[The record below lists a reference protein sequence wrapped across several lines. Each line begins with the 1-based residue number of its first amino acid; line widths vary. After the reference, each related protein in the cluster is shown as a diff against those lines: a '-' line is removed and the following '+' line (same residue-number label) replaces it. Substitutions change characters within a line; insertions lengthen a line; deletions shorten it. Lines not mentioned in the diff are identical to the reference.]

1 MIVEFVEVRLCE
13 TRGGDKSYLLKECF
27 INPEEVS
34 LLREDD
40 VTLARLNAGLLPEN
54 LDRRQRFTKIYLNN
68 RELTVVGDPRTV
80 GKKLNIDT
88 RTLLRG

>member
-13 TRGGDKSYLLKECF
+13 TRDGGKSYLLKECF
-27 INPEEVS
+27 INSEEVS

-40 VTLARLNAGLLPEN
+40 VALARLNAGLLPEN

-68 RELTVVGDPRTV
+68 CEVTVVGDPRTV

-88 RTLLRG
+88 RALLRG

>member
-1 MIVEFVEVRLCE
+1 
-13 TRGGDKSYLLKECF
+13 
-27 INPEEVS
+27 
-34 LLREDD
+34 
-40 VTLARLNAGLLPEN
+40 LPEN

-68 RELTVVGDPRTV
+68 REVTVVGDPRTV